1 MRQLAS
7 EKEIRKA
14 ERTSQ
19 QTQEILHRDFVP
31 AVVNFDVLTVEVERV
46 AAVCEHA
53 AGEVVAR
60 IAGRII
66 SEHKDDVRVG
76 YTEALHGAIP
86 VMQRFSLSLALNLFR
101 ETRTFPTHLPYATF
115 KVKPLTAHPIGQSY
129 VRGN

>member
-1 MRQLAS
+1 MSRRFDRGTEGSTRPIHAS
-7 EKEIRKA
+7 VGLGKTRKA

-31 AVVNFDVLTVEVERV
+31 AIVNFYVLTVEVECV

-60 IAGRII
+60 IASRII
-66 SEHKDDVRVG
+66 GKHKDDVGVG

-86 VMQRFSLSLALNLFR
+86 V
-101 ETRTFPTHLPYATF
+101 
-115 KVKPLTAHPIGQSY
+115 
-129 VRGN
+129 